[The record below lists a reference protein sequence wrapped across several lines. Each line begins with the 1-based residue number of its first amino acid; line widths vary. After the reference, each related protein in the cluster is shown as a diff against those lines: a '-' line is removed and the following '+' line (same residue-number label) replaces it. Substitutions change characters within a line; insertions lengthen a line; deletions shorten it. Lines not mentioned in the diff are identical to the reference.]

1 MLSHRRRQEIRPA
14 WSKGLLG
21 NQVFQLFSPAFLCV
35 AMACGCEITLKGS
48 SRIILDSKGSQSY
61 ISSRRSRW
69 EIGNKRKT
77 NHRLVLKQ
85 EKMGDGISFTNLRA
99 NLATVMWKLH
109 FGKIYGKKTL
119 ISWATSREK
128 YFTFEFFS
136 CFFLSNKHIKLK
148 NFENWYRLKFFWW
161 NSIDWSY
168 YFSKTRY

>member
-85 EKMGDGISFTNLRA
+85 EKMADGISFTNLRA

-119 ISWATSREK
+119 ISWATHQGKNISQVS
-128 YFTFEFFS
+128 FSPVFF
-136 CFFLSNKHIKLK
+136 CQINTLNFKILRIDTILK
-148 NFENWYRLKFFWW
+148 RFHE
-161 NSIDWSY
+161 IV
-168 YFSKTRY
+168 